1 MAFLQAKNWLKKF
14 NLEENIIQFS
24 ESTATVHEAAGA
36 VKM

>member
-24 ESTATVHEAAGA
+24 ESTATVLRQWLF
-36 VKM
+36 